1 MIETTKQRAKE
12 ILDRY
17 KDILPPEI
25 DPEFGVNQVVELL
38 ETFSSAF
45 TDSGIAELLGNAL
58 EDKTPEFSRLCASAI
73 SEGLALAIEREDIL
87 FYGGL
92 AAVAYGVDIIS
103 REWAFIITGVLLIL
117 HAYMPGIYHLI
128 AMFAPGEAPARRGRK

>member
-1 MIETTKQRAKE
+1 MDLRRRIDKKLGLVFTGALKAITTIVQWIRQQ
-12 ILDRY
+12 
-17 KDILPPEI
+17 I
-25 DPEFGVNQVVELL
+25 DG
-38 ETFSSAF
+38 
-45 TDSGIAELLGNAL
+45 
-58 EDKTPEFSRLCASAI
+58 
-73 SEGLALAIEREDIL
+73 EDIL